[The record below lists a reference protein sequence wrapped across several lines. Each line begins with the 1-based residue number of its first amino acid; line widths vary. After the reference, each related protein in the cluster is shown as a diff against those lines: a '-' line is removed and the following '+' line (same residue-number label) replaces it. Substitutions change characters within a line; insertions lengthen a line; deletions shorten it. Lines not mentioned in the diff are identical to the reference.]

1 MFVTFEGIDGSGK
14 STQAALLAGWL
25 SDKCDKEVVLTREPG
40 GWNGGI
46 VLRRMVQEGKLK
58 HPWSEAFLFMLD
70 RCEHVA
76 DTIAPALNEGKT
88 VLCDRY
94 HDSTLAYQVWGRGLP
109 LTIFDLLAEMIKFPV
124 PDVTLFFDIPIRT
137 ALTRASERSNPD
149 AFEKEGEPFMRR
161 IREGYAALAEREP
174 ERWITI
180 ACGDCG
186 ADEVFQKTLTAL
198 REKGFIDDYRHGGTS

>member
-25 SDKCDKEVVLTREPG
+25 SDEYKNEVVLTREPG
-40 GWNGGI
+40 GWDGGGD
-46 VLRRMVQEGKLK
+46 LRRMVQDGKLR
-58 HPWSEAFLFMLD
+58 HRWSEAFLFMLD

-76 DTIAPALNEGKT
+76 GVIAPALSESKT

-109 LTIFDLLAEMIKFPV
+109 LIVFDSLAERIKFPV
-124 PDVTLFFDIPIRT
+124 PDVTLFFDIPIET
-137 ALTRASERSNPD
+137 ALRRASERSNPD

-161 IREGYAALAEREP
+161 IREGYAVLAEREP
-174 ERWITI
+174 NRWVTI
-180 ACGDCG
+180 DCGDCG
-186 ADEVFQKTLTAL
+186 VGEVFQKTLSAL
-198 REKGFIDDYRHGGTS
+198 RKKGIF